1 MAEFTE
7 YTGEILDRLG
17 LIEIRSPSYIKI
29 PTVDLYEAC
38 REVVGQ
44 PLSYVAAKGWRGAA
58 HGSHA
63 PTRGPRHAHQLVNP
77 CAGDQLNC

>member
-7 YTGEILDRLG
+7 YTGEILDRLA

-44 PLSYVAAKGWRGAA
+44 PLSYVAAKGIWERVEPGDVVPNIGRFCRAA
-58 HGSHA
+58 VAS
-63 PTRGPRHAHQLVNP
+63 
-77 CAGDQLNC
+77 

>member
-7 YTGEILDRLG
+7 YTGEILDRLA

-38 REVVGQ
+38 REVVGSRSATL
-44 PLSYVAAKGWRGAA
+44 PPKAS
-58 HGSHA
+58 GSA
-63 PTRGPRHAHQLVNP
+63 SNP
-77 CAGDQLNC
+77 ATWS